1 VDKVE
6 VVVVGGG
13 LAGLA
18 TALVLAEAGVEVL
31 VVERGDYPGS
41 KNVTGGRLYLEPVR
55 PFLPAELWDDA
66 PFERQV
72 VRERLT
78 VVAPE
83 SSASLE
89 LTGDRFR
96 RERHSF
102 TLLRAPFD
110 RWLAD
115 QAAARGALIVPG
127 YKVDGLLVEG
137 TRVMGVR
144 SGEADVQAEVVVSA
158 EGALGFLTREA
169 GLSVSREPRDY
180 ALGMKEIIELPAER
194 IEERFG
200 LEKGQGAAQLFF
212 GSLTESMMGGGFLY
226 TNKDSLSLGLVVG
239 IRDLMQQGDHGNPT
253 EPHDMLEAFKRRPEV
268 RPLIE
273 GGHSVEYSAH
283 AILEGGLRSV
293 GKLHRDGM
301 LVVGDAAGLSQNL
314 GLTVRGMDFA
324 LASGAMAAQTI
335 LRARKAGDFSATTL
349 EHYDRTLRES
359 FVIRDLETFRGLPA
373 FLENPRLFGVYP
385 QVATGLLEELFWI
398 GEHPKERFSR
408 TIVRALR
415 AALPGRSAVRDLLAA
430 LKAL

>member
-1 VDKVE
+1 MDKVE

-55 PFLPAELWDDA
+55 AFLPPDLWDEA

-83 SSASLE
+83 SSISVE
-89 LTGDRFR
+89 LTGERFR
-96 RERHSF
+96 RERHSY
-102 TLLRAPFD
+102 TLLRASFD
-110 RWLAD
+110 RWLAE
-115 QAAARGALIVPG
+115 QASARGALIVPG
-127 YKVDGLLVEG
+127 YKVDRLLTEG
-137 TRVMGVR
+137 TRVVGVR

-158 EGALGFLTREA
+158 EGALGFLAREA
-169 GLSVSREPRDY
+169 GLGARLEPRDY
-180 ALGMKEIIELPAER
+180 ALGLKEIIELPAER

-212 GSLTESMMGGGFLY
+212 GSLTEGMTGGGFLY

-239 IRDLMQQGDHGNPT
+239 IRDLMRQADRDNAI
-253 EPHDMLEAFKRRPEV
+253 EPHDMLEAFKGRAEV
-268 RPLIE
+268 RALIQ
-273 GGHSVEYSAH
+273 GGRSVEYSAH
-283 AILEGGLRSV
+283 AIVEGGLRAV

-301 LVVGDAAGLSQNL
+301 LVVGDAAGFSQNL
-314 GLTVRGMDFA
+314 GITVRGMDFA
-324 LASGAMAAQTI
+324 LASGAMAARTI
-335 LRARKAGDFSATTL
+335 LHARKVGDFSARTL
-349 EHYDRTLRES
+349 EHYDKTLRES
-359 FVIRDLETFRGLPA
+359 FVFRDLETFKRLPQ

-385 QVATGLLEELFWI
+385 RMATSLLEQVFWI

-408 TIVRALR
+408 AALR
-415 AALPGRSAVRDLLAA
+415 TMRRHLSGKDVVQDLLAA
-430 LKAL
+430 LRAL

>member
-89 LTGDRFR
+89 LTGDRFK

-115 QAAARGALIVPG
+115 QAAARGALVVPG

-137 TRVMGVR
+137 SRVIGVR
-144 SGEADVQAEVVVSA
+144 SGDADVQAEVVVLA
-158 EGALGFLTREA
+158 EGALGFLAREA
-169 GLSVSREPRDY
+169 GLSVSRDPTGY
-180 ALGMKEIIELPAER
+180 ALGLKEVIELPAER

-212 GSLTESMMGGGFLY
+212 GSLTEGMLGGGFLY

-239 IRDLMQQGDHGNPT
+239 IRDLMQQSDRNKPV
-253 EPHDMLEAFKRRPEV
+253 EPHDLMEAFKLRPEV
-268 RPLIE
+268 RPLID
-273 GGHSVEYSAH
+273 GGHSAEYSAH
-283 AILEGGLRSV
+283 TIVEGGLRAV
-293 GKLHRDGM
+293 GKLCRDGM
-301 LVVGDAAGLSQNL
+301 LVVGDAAGFSQNL
-314 GLTVRGMDFA
+314 GITVRGMDFA

-335 LRARKAGDFSATTL
+335 LHARKAGDFSAATL
-349 EHYDRTLRES
+349 AHYDRLLRES
-359 FVIRDLETFRGLPA
+359 FVIRDLETFKGLPG
-373 FLENPRLFGVYP
+373 FLENPRLFKVYP
-385 QVATGLLEELFWI
+385 QLAMRLLEDLFWI
-398 GEHPKERFSR
+398 GERPKEKFSR
-408 TIVRALR
+408 TVVRTMR
-415 AALPGRSAVRDLLAA
+415 AGLPGMSAIKDILAA

>member
-55 PFLPAELWDDA
+55 PFLPADLWDDA

-78 VVAPE
+78 VVAPG

-89 LTGDRFR
+89 LTGDRFKQ
-96 RERHSF
+96 ERHSF
-102 TLLRAPFD
+102 TVLRAPFD

-115 QAAARGALIVPG
+115 QATARGALVVPG
-127 YKVDGLLVEG
+127 YKVDGLLTEG
-137 TRVMGVR
+137 DRVTGIR
-144 SGEADVQAEVVVSA
+144 SGEADVRAEVVVSA
-158 EGALGFLTREA
+158 EGALGFLAHEA

-180 ALGMKEIIELPAER
+180 ALGLKETIELPAER

-212 GSLTESMMGGGFLY
+212 GSLTEGMTGGGFLY
-226 TNKDSLSLGLVVG
+226 TNSDSLSLGMVVG
-239 IRDLMQQGDHGNPT
+239 IRDLMHQGDRGSPVD
-253 EPHDMLEAFKRRPEV
+253 PHDMLEAFKKRPEV
-268 RPLIE
+268 QPLIQ

-283 AILEGGLRSV
+283 AIVEGGLRSV
-293 GKLHRDGM
+293 GTLYRDGM
-301 LVVGDAAGLSQNL
+301 LVVGDAAGFSQNL
-314 GLTVRGMDFA
+314 GITVRGMDFA
-324 LASGAMAAQTI
+324 LASGAMAARTI
-335 LRARKAGDFSATTL
+335 LFARKAGDFSAKTL
-349 EHYDRTLRES
+349 AHYDRAIRGS
-359 FVIRDLETFRGLPA
+359 FVIRDLETFKRLPA
-373 FLENPRLFGVYP
+373 FLENPRLFEVYP
-385 QVATGLLEELFWI
+385 RVATGLLEELFWI
-398 GEHPKERFSR
+398 GELPKERFSR
-408 TIVRALR
+408 TVVRAMRTGLK
-415 AALPGRSAVRDLLAA
+415 GIDAVRDIVAA
-430 LKAL
+430 IRAL

>member
-13 LAGLA
+13 LAGLT

-41 KNVTGGRLYLEPVR
+41 KNVSGGRLYLEPVR
-55 PFLPAELWDDA
+55 PYLPAELWDDA
-66 PFERQV
+66 PFERHV
-72 VRERLT
+72 IRERVT
-78 VVAPE
+78 VVSAE
-83 SSASLE
+83 SSASVE
-89 LTGDRFR
+89 LMGDRFR
-96 RERHSF
+96 RERHSY

-137 TRVMGVR
+137 KRVMGVR
-144 SGEADVQAEVVVSA
+144 SGEADVQADVVVAA
-158 EGALGFLTREA
+158 EGALGFLAREA
-169 GLSVSREPRDY
+169 GLSVGWDPGNY
-180 ALGMKEIIELPAER
+180 ALGLKEVVELPAEK

-212 GSLTESMMGGGFLY
+212 GSLTGGMLGGGFLY
-226 TNKDSLSLGLVVG
+226 TNRESLSLGLVVG
-239 IRDLMQQGDHGNPT
+239 IRDLMKQGDRGSPIQ
-253 EPHDMLEAFKRRPEV
+253 PHDMLEAFKSRPEI
-268 RPLIE
+268 RPLIQ

-283 AILEGGLRSV
+283 ALLEGGLRTV

-314 GLTVRGMDFA
+314 GITVRGMDFA

-335 LRARKAGDFSATTL
+335 VNARRAGDFSATTL
-349 EHYDRTLRES
+349 AHYDRALRES
-359 FVIRDLETFRGLPA
+359 FVMRDLETFRNLPA
-373 FLENPRLFGVYP
+373 FLENPRLFKVYP
-385 QVATGLLEELFWI
+385 KLATGLLEELFWI
-398 GEHPKERFSR
+398 GGRPKERFSR

-415 AALPGRSAVRDLLAA
+415 AGLPGMNAVRDLLAA

>member
-1 VDKVE
+1 VEKVE

-55 PFLPAELWDDA
+55 SFLPAELWDDA

-96 RERHSF
+96 RERHSY

-127 YKVDGLLVEG
+127 YKVDGLLVAG
-137 TRVMGVR
+137 TRVVGVR
-144 SGEADVQAEVVVSA
+144 SGDADVQAEVVVSA
-158 EGALGFLTREA
+158 EGALGFLAREA
-169 GLSVSREPRDY
+169 GLSAGREPRDY
-180 ALGMKEIIELPAER
+180 ALGVKEVIELPAER

-200 LEKGQGAAQLFF
+200 LGGGEGAAQLFF
-212 GSLTESMMGGGFLY
+212 GSLTEGMMGGGFLY
-226 TNKDSLSLGLVVG
+226 TNRDSLSLGLVVG
-239 IRDLMQQGDHGNPT
+239 VRDLMQQNEREHPV
-253 EPHDMLEAFKRRPEV
+253 EPHDMLEAFKQRPEV
-268 RPLIE
+268 RSLIE
-273 GGHSVEYSAH
+273 DGHPVEYSAH
-283 AILEGGLRSV
+283 AIPEGGLRAV
-293 GKLHRDGM
+293 GKLCRDGM
-301 LVVGDAAGLSQNL
+301 LVVGDAAGFSQNL

-335 LRARKAGDFSATTL
+335 LHARQARDFSAAKL
-349 EHYDRTLRES
+349 SHYNRALRDS
-359 FVIRDLETFRGLPA
+359 FVIRDLEAFKRLPA
-373 FLENPRLFGVYP
+373 FLENPRLFTVYP
-385 QVATGLLEELFWI
+385 RVALGMLEELFWI
-398 GEHPKERFSR
+398 GQSPKEKFSR
-408 TIVRALR
+408 TVMRTLR
-415 AALPGRSAVRDLLAA
+415 GGLPVGGAVRDILSA

>member
-41 KNVTGGRLYLEPVR
+41 KNVTGGRLYLEPVT

-78 VVAPE
+78 VVTAE

-96 RERHSF
+96 RERHSY

-115 QAAARGALIVPG
+115 QAAARGALVVPG

-137 TRVMGVR
+137 TRVIGVR
-144 SGEADVQAEVVVSA
+144 SGEAEVQAEVVVSA
-158 EGALGFLTREA
+158 EGALGFLAREA

-180 ALGMKEIIELPAER
+180 ALGLKEIIELPAER

-212 GSLTESMMGGGFLY
+212 GSLTEGMMGGGFLY

-239 IRDLMQQGDHGNPT
+239 IRDLMQQGDRGNPI
-253 EPHDMLEAFKRRPEV
+253 EPHDMLEAFKMRPEV
-268 RPLIE
+268 RPLIQ

-283 AILEGGLRSV
+283 AIVEGGLRSV
-293 GKLHRDGM
+293 GKLHRGGM
-301 LVVGDAAGLSQNL
+301 LVVGDAAGFSQNL
-314 GLTVRGMDFA
+314 GLTVRGMDYA

-335 LRARKAGDFSATTL
+335 LHARKMGDFSATTL
-349 EHYDRTLRES
+349 AHYDRALRES
-359 FVIRDLETFRGLPA
+359 FVMRDLETFRNLPD
-373 FLENPRLFGVYP
+373 FLENPRLFEVYP

-398 GEHPKERFSR
+398 GEQPKERFSR
-408 TIVRALR
+408 TVLRTMRAG
-415 AALPGRSAVRDLLAA
+415 LPGMSAIRDLLAA
-430 LKAL
+430 LRAL

>member
-1 VDKVE
+1 MDKVE

-31 VVERGDYPGS
+31 VVERGDYSGS
-41 KNVTGGRLYLEPVR
+41 KNVSGGRLYLEPVK
-55 PFLPAELWDDA
+55 PFLPAELWDEA

-96 RERHSF
+96 RERHSY

-110 RWLAD
+110 RWLAE
-115 QAAARGALIVPG
+115 QATARGALVVPG
-127 YKVDGLLVEG
+127 YKVDGLLTEG
-137 TRVMGVR
+137 TRVVGVR

-158 EGALGFLTREA
+158 EGALAFLAREA
-169 GLSVSREPRDY
+169 GLCVSQEPRDY
-180 ALGMKEIIELPAER
+180 ALGAKEVIELPAQR

-200 LEKGQGAAQLFF
+200 LEKGQGAAELFF
-212 GSLTESMMGGGFLY
+212 GSLTEGMTGGGFLY

-239 IRDLMQQGDHGNPT
+239 IRDLMHQGDRGNPI
-253 EPHDMLEAFKRRPEV
+253 EPHDMLEAFKGRPEV
-268 RPLIE
+268 RPLIQ

-283 AILEGGLRSV
+283 AIVEGGLRAV
-293 GKLHRDGM
+293 GKLYRDGM
-301 LVVGDAAGLSQNL
+301 LVVGDAAGFSQNL
-314 GLTVRGMDFA
+314 GITVRGMDFA

-335 LRARKAGDFSATTL
+335 LHARKAGDFSARTL
-349 EHYDRTLRES
+349 AHYDRTIRES
-359 FVIRDLETFRGLPA
+359 FVYRDLETFRRLPQ
-373 FLENPRLFGVYP
+373 FLENPRLFEIYP
-385 QVATGLLEELFWI
+385 RIATSLLEQVFWI
-398 GEHPKERFSR
+398 GEHPKEKFS
-408 TIVRALR
+408 R
-415 AALPGRSAVRDLLAA
+415 AALRRMRRDLPVRNVIKDLLAA
-430 LKAL
+430 LRAL